1 MADAA
6 QMPPLPRS
14 LLAHIPDASLQGQL
28 MPQYEALVEQGR
40 QGRPEPGSKD
50 ELDEV
55 RALVLLGL
63 TALRLLGPRAVDVL
77 REGVQGQLDALIHDE
92 LRTADVTRKLALRH
106 LQSSVEV
113 AGKVVELF
121 GELHRRLPP
130 EALDELFIADT
141 QTIAGYVD
149 GTGGDLG
156 GLLAWWLALSVAL
169 ECTRG
174 ELDDL
179 TYWSRRAI
187 EGSRRVEALLPRLA
201 AQLDAIRVE
210 LGARWAWAGWGEQD
224 IENELVAWRELSE

>member
-1 MADAA
+1 VADAA
-6 QMPPLPRS
+6 QQPPLLRG
-14 LLAHIPDASLQGQL
+14 LLECISDASLQRTL

-40 QGRPEPGSKD
+40 QARPEPGSKT
-50 ELDEV
+50 ELEEV

-63 TALRLLGPRAVDVL
+63 TTLRLLGPRAVDVL
-77 REGVQGQLDALIHDE
+77 REGVQVQLDALIHDE
-92 LRTADVTRKLALRH
+92 LRTAEVTRKLALRH

-121 GELHRRLPP
+121 GELHRRLPA
-130 EALDELFIADT
+130 EALDELLIADT
-141 QTIAGYVD
+141 HAIAGYVD
-149 GTGGDLG
+149 GGGGDLG
-156 GLLAWWLALSVAL
+156 GLMTWWLALSVAL

-201 AQLDAIRVE
+201 AQLDTIRVE
-210 LGARWAWAGWGEQD
+210 LKARWAWAGWGEHE
-224 IENELVAWRELSE
+224 IENELKAWRELSE